1 MAELKFPWEHQAM
14 NGEEMPDGL
23 PLEEQLAY
31 QALAHLYGRYHM
43 KLIDR
48 ERGSAEKGK
57 IVHALNCRKQK
68 EDMSRRLAEYHTRLI
83 KALEGA
89 ANDYAKNR
97 TLEAA
102 DRMYQAVYG
111 MWPGDVEVEPYEHP
125 TRHQ

>member
-1 MAELKFPWEHQAM
+1 MAELKFPWERQAM

-23 PLEEQLAY
+23 SLEEQLAY

-48 ERGSAEKGK
+48 ERGRAEKGK
-57 IVHALNCRKQK
+57 ITHTLYCREQK
-68 EDMSRRLAEYHTRLI
+68 ESMNRRLANHYAQLLR
-83 KALEGA
+83 ALEGA

-102 DRMYQAVYG
+102 DRMYQVVYG
-111 MWPGDVEVEPYEHP
+111 MRLKDVEVRPY
-125 TRHQ
+125 Q

>member
-1 MAELKFPWEHQAM
+1 MAAELKFSWERQAM
-14 NGEEMPDGL
+14 DGEEMPDGL

-31 QALAHLYGRYHM
+31 QALAHLYGRYRM

-57 IVHALNCRKQK
+57 IAHALSCSKSK
-68 EDMSRRLAEYHTRLI
+68 ESMNRRLAEHHAQLV
-83 KALEGA
+83 KNLEGA
-89 ANDYAKNR
+89 ANDYAKSR

-111 MWPGDVEVEPYEHP
+111 MLPGPEQEVVEP
-125 TRHQ
+125 